1 MNDRVAGSAELRNA
15 AAGDAA
21 EVAAVHMRCLPESA
35 SDFTAL
41 GRRIVARFYANVIA
55 RGLGTV
61 IVGERSG
68 RMVGFVL
75 VTRDVSALFTRSL
88 LDGPRDLAA
97 FLFRVS
103 PLGLLRAVRNKI
115 TSGTAQIPTVPELV
129 YLAVDERFRGQG
141 HGATLMDAAEDWFR
155 RAGIS
160 YYELNVDSANPPA
173 LGLYLAKGMTI
184 KRSYMKHGL
193 AMHTLSRRL
202 EAGR

>member
-1 MNDRVAGSAELRNA
+1 MTRAGAGRAELRVA

-21 EVAAVHMRCLPESA
+21 AVAAVHMRCLPEGA

-41 GRRIVARFYANVIA
+41 GRRIVARFYANAIA

-68 RMVGFVL
+68 ELVGFVL
-75 VTRDVSALFTRSL
+75 VTRDVSALFTKSL

-103 PLGLLRAVRNKI
+103 PVGLLKAARNKI
-115 TSGTAQIPTVPELV
+115 TSGTAQSPTVPELV

-141 HGATLMDAAEDWFR
+141 HGATLMEAAEDWFC
-155 RAGIS
+155 RAGIL

-173 LGLYLAKGMTI
+173 LGLYLAKGMAI
-184 KRSYMKHGL
+184 KRSYVKHGQ
-193 AMHTLSRRL
+193 AMHTLSKRL
-202 EAGR
+202 EPGR